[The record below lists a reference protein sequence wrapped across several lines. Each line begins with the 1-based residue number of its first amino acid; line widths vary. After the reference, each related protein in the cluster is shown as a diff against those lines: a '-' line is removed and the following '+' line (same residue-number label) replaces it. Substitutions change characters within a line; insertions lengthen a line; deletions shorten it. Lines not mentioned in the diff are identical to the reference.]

1 MSVRKRF
8 MGVAAVVTVAGVLA
22 APAVSAAPGA
32 PAASAR
38 PGAPG
43 ADHGHRATQ
52 RALDRAVTAGVPGV
66 TGQAV
71 DTYGTWNGTAGLGD
85 LNARTP
91 RGAYDHFRV
100 GSVTKTFVAVVLL
113 QLAAEGRLDLDDT
126 VGEWLPGVVR
136 GNGHDG
142 DRITVRQLLNH
153 TSGIHDYLAD
163 PRFQRVYFTPG
174 FMKHRFDT
182 RTPEH
187 WVGMAMSHRPQFRP
201 GTAWGYSNTNYLL
214 AGMIVE
220 RATGHSYADEIRA
233 RVIEPLGLRH
243 TSVPGTRTTL
253 PPPGSRAYSKLFA
266 DPSSRSTTY
275 DVTELNPSEAGAAG
289 EMISSSADL
298 NRFYRAL
305 LGGRLLPDEQLAQ
318 MKETVPA
325 KDLGPGV
332 GYGLGLMRVRLSCG
346 TAVWGHGG
354 GIQGSRSEAMATGD
368 GRRALAVNFNGDWT
382 GDLKP
387 VVEAEFCGE

>member
-1 MSVRKRF
+1 MSVRKRLL
-8 MGVAAVVTVAGVLA
+8 GVAAVMTAAGVLG
-22 APAVSAAPGA
+22 APAVSAAPA
-32 PAASAR
+32 E
-38 PGAPG
+38 PGASG

-52 RALDRAVTAGVPGV
+52 RAMDRAVASGVPGV

-71 DTYGTWNGTAGLGD
+71 DPYGQWTGTSGIGD
-85 LNARTP
+85 LRTRAS

-100 GSVTKTFVAVVLL
+100 GSITKTFTAVVLL
-113 QLAAEGRLDLDDT
+113 QLAAEGKVGLDDT
-126 VGEWLPGVVR
+126 VGEWLPGVVE
-136 GNGHDG
+136 GHGHDG

-153 TSGIHDYLAD
+153 TSGIYDYLAD
-163 PRFQRVYFTPG
+163 PEFQRAYFSPE
-174 FMKHRFDT
+174 FMRHRFDT
-182 RTPEH
+182 RPPEH
-187 WVGMAMSHRPQFRP
+187 WVRLAMRHRPQFPP

-243 TSVPGTRTTL
+243 TSVPGTRPTL
-253 PPPGSRAYSKLFA
+253 PRPSSRAYSKLFA
-266 DPSSRSTTY
+266 ESRSTTY

-305 LGGRLLPDEQLAQ
+305 LDGRLLPDEQLSE

-325 KDLGPGV
+325 TDLGPGV
-332 GYGLGLMRVRLSCG
+332 GYGLGLMRLKLSCG

-354 GIQGSRSEAMATGD
+354 GIQGSQSEAMATGD
-368 GRRALAVNFNGDWT
+368 GRRALAFNLNGDWT

-387 VVEAEFCGE
+387 IVEAEFCAE